1 MRSVPN
7 ILSSFPCAAGD
18 NGWVCRLH
26 KVRSSSHSHAGVVV
40 LVSLSLSLSESC
52 RRVSHAAIYSQCHL
66 CVPAPPQTPAP
77 HAPSR
82 HVNDG
87 SGAGW
92 IRRRKGRLEIVW
104 IYSCTSCEHA
114 PCRLAVAQ
122 RRPSLSSS
130 FGREWRAVVGPASR
144 YRVLSSLSNVL
155 LCFLVDIVHVE
166 WIVKLT

>member
-7 ILSSFPCAAGD
+7 IYLLFSVQPVITDGFVACT
-18 NGWVCRLH
+18 
-26 KVRSSSHSHAGVVV
+26 RSGRH
-40 LVSLSLSLSESC
+40 LTLSLSRRC
-52 RRVSHAAIYSQCHL
+52 RRPCLSVSVSQLVLSPLVWVTPLYIVNATSASPPRH
-66 CVPAPPQTPAP
+66 APPQTPAP
-77 HAPSR
+77 HVPSR

-130 FGREWRAVVGPASR
+130 FGREWRAVVGSQ
-144 YRVLSSLSNVL
+144 
-155 LCFLVDIVHVE
+155 
-166 WIVKLT
+166 

>member
-7 ILSSFPCAAGD
+7 IYLIFPVQPVITDRFVACTRCGRHLTLTQVSS
-18 NGWVCRLH
+18 
-26 KVRSSSHSHAGVVV
+26 
-40 LVSLSLSLSESC
+40 SLSLSLSESC

-66 CVPAPPQTPAP
+66 CVPAPPRRAPQTPAP
-77 HAPSR
+77 HVPSR

-92 IRRRKGRLEIVW
+92 ICRRKGRLEIVW

-130 FGREWRAVVGPASR
+130 FGRE
-144 YRVLSSLSNVL
+144 
-155 LCFLVDIVHVE
+155 
-166 WIVKLT
+166 